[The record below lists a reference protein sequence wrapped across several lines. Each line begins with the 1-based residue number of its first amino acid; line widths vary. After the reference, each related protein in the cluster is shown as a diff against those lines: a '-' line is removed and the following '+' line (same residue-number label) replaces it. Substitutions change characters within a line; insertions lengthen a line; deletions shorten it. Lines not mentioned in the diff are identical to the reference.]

1 MNLIADEA
9 VFFRS
14 PFPDVYCYSPALC
27 RLSGGRLV
35 ASFDLGGPGTPKL
48 EGPRSGPS
56 CDGGTGN
63 LCKVFI
69 SDDHGLN
76 WRHTG
81 DFPMLHARPFEA
93 GKNVYLLGH
102 CGELKIA
109 VSRDGGES
117 WSEVTTLNDQEKWH
131 QAPCAVDYRHGN
143 VYLVMEQVIP
153 GATWPG
159 VAPVLMRGDCRAD
172 LTKQENWTFS
182 NPLYFKDFA
191 GTLPAANGVPFYRTG
206 RQTPEGPQFR
216 FCGDPGV
223 LESHVLR
230 IYDPGHSFY
239 DPDDRRV
246 MILMRCHTGLTNI
259 GCMAQGMEM
268 PDGTLKLT
276 GLTTPGGAPLAYASL
291 PGGHMKFHIVYD
303 EVTRLYFLVSSQS
316 TDSMT
321 RPQLLGQERYGLPD
335 NERHRLA
342 LYFSCNLF
350 DWCFAGMVAIGS
362 TPRCS
367 RHYASMIIDGQDL
380 LILSRSGDENAVSAH
395 NGNMLTLHRVPDFRN
410 LVY

>member
-1 MNLIADEA
+1 MQLIADEK

-27 RLSGGRLV
+27 KLANGRLV
-35 ASFDLGGPGTPKL
+35 ASFDLGGPGTPQL
-48 EGPRSGPS
+48 PGPRSDAS

-63 LCKVFI
+63 QCRVFI
-69 SDDHGLN
+69 SDDQGKN
-76 WRHTG
+76 WKHTG

-93 GKNVYLLGH
+93 GNKVYLLGH
-102 CGELKIA
+102 CGDLQIA
-109 VSRDGGES
+109 VSSDGGET
-117 WSEVTTLNDQEKWH
+117 WSGLALLDNKEVWH

-143 VYLVMEQVIP
+143 VYLVMEQRVP

-172 LTKQENWTFS
+172 LTRPENWTFS
-182 NPLYFKDFA
+182 NPLYFKDFT
-191 GTLPAANGVPFYRTG
+191 GSLPAANGTPFYKTG
-206 RQTPEGPQFR
+206 KQTPGGPQPR
-216 FCGDPGV
+216 FCGDPCV

-230 IYDPGHSFY
+230 IYDSRHALY
-239 DPDDRRV
+239 DPADRTV
-246 MILMRCHTGLTNI
+246 MILMRCHTGLSNI
-259 GCMAQGMEM
+259 GCIAKGVDM
-268 PDGTLKLT
+268 PDGSLKLE
-276 GLTTPGGAPLAYASL
+276 GITTPGGAPLAYVSL

-321 RPQLLGQERYGLPD
+321 RPDQLGQERYGLPD

-342 LYFSCNLF
+342 LYFSSNLF
-350 DWCFAGMVAIGS
+350 DWCFAGMVAIGK

-367 RHYASMIIDGQDL
+367 RHYASMLVEGNDL
-380 LILSRSGDENAVSAH
+380 LILSRSGDENACSAH
-395 NGNMLTLHRVPDFRN
+395 NGNMLTLHRVPDFRK